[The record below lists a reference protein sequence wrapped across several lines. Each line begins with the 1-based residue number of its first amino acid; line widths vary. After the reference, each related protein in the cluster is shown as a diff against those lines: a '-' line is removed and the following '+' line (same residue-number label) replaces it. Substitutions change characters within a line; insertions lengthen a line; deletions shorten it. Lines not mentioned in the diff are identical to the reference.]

1 MGKLAALAN
10 SPTRAYARSAKR
22 NAEGVESPSVR
33 LPSVSRTG
41 GMGLDRDSLS
51 SMKVSELRTLC
62 KEKGLLISGKKE
74 ELISRLLGEKMPE
87 SPPETKVISSSSEQD
102 KDDAIDRLLSRF
114 ESGGEGEP
122 EEVVVESEPEP
133 VEILEAEVME
143 ADIVEAEIESEAEND
158 LDLVLESDEEEIIP
172 VTKKPELILDEE
184 EEDAWTG
191 GVIADETEPAL
202 VASEIDSDAEEASIT
217 ITIPSLSSIQ
227 FSPKVIAAITISALI
242 LGAIVFSL
250 FMQKDSSFQ
259 ARTLHY
265 GDSME
270 FNILSSSIE
279 VEGDDMV
286 AIFRDAASGPLDDAC
301 GELSANIVSGVG
313 SISIRNGDP
322 ADIIHP
328 SDKQYSGAVNALD
341 AFGRTHLTAEKV
353 IDHEMNIDLSGKT
366 WRDEGECGTVGWILD
381 DNNLDMTT
389 RTWTDIGD
397 KQLIRTGTDLTILN
411 SANQAT
417 NLEATTFGLESISGL
432 GVVSSYVFLPLT
444 PLDLYEFF
452 GDESL
457 TSGTT
462 SEAGSE
468 WSWSVGKEI
477 NDNEH
482 GLVYPISMSHP
493 EFDACNGHITINML
507 VKSNAPWPVEQTA
520 NIVIDKN
527 LKSSDCG
534 LIETSLSDAAIPDGR
549 ITISFSMRAVKGG
562 ISSGSTAIEWLV
574 DYTSKPGPGED
585 RPGTSAQRSWGAAMP
600 DESAIRSWD
609 LESALEC
616 TLANYSTSGVATA
629 IEQGGYVWR
638 ASTIVVNSNIQWN
651 MSWVTED
658 ERAGW
663 TVVEEDNGGCSL
675 IDDENMDD
683 GTVQWNRNAIPET
696 LTMNSLES
704 RLLSSSRYPGLNMH
718 INDGTGGWG
727 EGVEYGYRLSVT
739 QDNEIFDLIPI
750 SLGEGAVTVNV
761 EKSWTDGNNRN
772 HDVVCVMDAENARLL
787 GWYHFWAPPN

>member
-1 MGKLAALAN
+1 
-10 SPTRAYARSAKR
+10 
-22 NAEGVESPSVR
+22 
-33 LPSVSRTG
+33 
-41 GMGLDRDSLS
+41 MGLDRDSLS
-51 SMKVSELRTLC
+51 TMKVSELRSLC

-74 ELISRLLGEKMPE
+74 ELIARLLGEKAPASTSE
-87 SPPETKVISSSSEQD
+87 NKLTSSSSEQD
-102 KDDAIDRLLSRF
+102 KDDAIDRLLSRI
-114 ESGGEGEP
+114 ESGGAGEP
-122 EEVVVESEPEP
+122 LEEVVESTPTPAE
-133 VEILEAEVME
+133 VIEAEVIE
-143 ADIVEAEIESEAEND
+143 ADIVQVETEPHLDEDAD
-158 LDLVLESDEEEIIP
+158 LFLESDEEEITP
-172 VTKKPELILDEE
+172 VTKQPELILDEE
-184 EEDAWTG
+184 EVDAWSG
-191 GVIADETEPAL
+191 GVIADETEPTL
-202 VASEIDSDAEEASIT
+202 LASEIDSDTEEASIT

-227 FSPKVIAAITISALI
+227 FSPKVIAAVAISALI
-242 LGAIVFSL
+242 LGAIAFTF
-250 FMQKDSSFQ
+250 FMQQDSSFQ

-265 GDSME
+265 GDSMQ
-270 FNILSSSIE
+270 FDILSSSID

-286 AIFRDAASGPLDDAC
+286 AIFRDASSGPLDDAC

-322 ADIIHP
+322 ANIIHP

-353 IDHEMNIDLSGKT
+353 INHEMNIDLSGKT

-389 RTWTDIGD
+389 RAWTDIGD

-411 SANQAT
+411 SENQAT

-457 TSGTT
+457 TSGAK

-468 WSWSVGKEI
+468 WSWSVDKEI
-477 NDNEH
+477 NDNDH

-493 EFDACNGHITINML
+493 EFDNCNGHIRIDML
-507 VKSNAPWPVEQTA
+507 VKSNVPWPVEQTA
-520 NIVIDKN
+520 NIVIDKSQ
-527 LKSSDCG
+527 KSSDCG

-549 ITISFSMRAVKGG
+549 ISISFKMRAMKGG
-562 ISSGSTAIEWLV
+562 INQGSNAIDWLA

-600 DESAIRSWD
+600 DESTIRSWD

-629 IEQGGYVWR
+629 IEQGGYVWS
-638 ASTIVVNSNIQWN
+638 ASTNVLNSNIRWN

-675 IDDENMDD
+675 IDDDNMDD

-704 RLLSSSRYPGLNMH
+704 RLLSSSRYPGLNTH
-718 INDGTGGWG
+718 INDGTGGWDD
-727 EGVEYGYRLSVT
+727 GVEYGYRLSVT
-739 QDNEIFDLIPI
+739 QDNEILDLIPI
-750 SLGEGAVTVNV
+750 NLGEGAVSVNIQ
-761 EKSWTDGNNRN
+761 KSWTDGNNRN

>member
-1 MGKLAALAN
+1 
-10 SPTRAYARSAKR
+10 
-22 NAEGVESPSVR
+22 
-33 LPSVSRTG
+33 
-41 GMGLDRDSLS
+41 MGLDRDSLS

-87 SPPETKVISSSSEQD
+87 SPAETKVISSRPEQD

-114 ESGGEGEP
+114 ESGGEGGA
-122 EEVVVESEPEP
+122 EEEAVEIEPEP

-158 LDLVLESDEEEIIP
+158 LDLVLESYEEQIIP

-250 FMQKDSSFQ
+250 FMQQDSSFK

-301 GELSANIVSGVG
+301 GELSANIASGVG
-313 SISIRNGDP
+313 RISIRNGDP

-353 IDHEMNIDLSGKT
+353 IDHEMNIDLRGKT
-366 WRDEGECGTVGWILD
+366 WQDEGECGTVGWILD

-397 KQLIRTGTDLTILN
+397 KLLIRTGTDLTILN

-507 VKSNAPWPVEQTA
+507 VKSNVPWPVEQTA

-562 ISSGSTAIEWLV
+562 INSGSTAIEWLV

-663 TVVEEDNGGCSL
+663 TVVEENNGGCSL

-718 INDGTGGWG
+718 INDGSGGWG
-727 EGVEYGYRLSVT
+727 DGVEYGYRLSVT

-750 SLGEGAVTVNV
+750 SLGEGAVTVNI

>member
-1 MGKLAALAN
+1 M
-10 SPTRAYARSAKR
+10 
-22 NAEGVESPSVR
+22 R

-62 KEKGLLISGKKE
+62 KEKGVLISGNKE
-74 ELISRLLGEKMPE
+74 ELISRLLGDKMPE
-87 SPPETKVISSSSEQD
+87 SPPEIKVISSSSEQD

-114 ESGGEGEP
+114 ESGGEGGPQEVAVETEP
-122 EEVVVESEPEP
+122 ET
-133 VEILEAEVME
+133 VEILKQEVME
-143 ADIVEAEIESEAEND
+143 ADLIQAEIESEAED
-158 LDLVLESDEEEIIP
+158 ELDLVLESADEEITS

-184 EEDAWTG
+184 EEDAWAG
-191 GVIADETEPAL
+191 GVIADETELAL
-202 VASEIDSDAEEASIT
+202 VASEIDSDVEQASIT
-217 ITIPSLSSIQ
+217 ITIPRLSSIQ

-242 LGAIVFSL
+242 LGAIGFTF
-250 FMQKDSSFQ
+250 FMQQDSSFQ

-270 FNILSSSIE
+270 FNILSSSID

-301 GELSANIVSGVG
+301 GELSANIASGVG

-366 WRDEGECGTVGWILD
+366 WRDEGECGTVGWFLD

-397 KQLIRTGTDLTILN
+397 KQLIRTGTDLTILD
-411 SANQAT
+411 SENQAT

-507 VKSNAPWPVEQTA
+507 VKSNVPWPVEQTA

-549 ITISFSMRAVKGG
+549 ITISFSMRAVKSG
-562 ISSGSTAIEWLV
+562 INSGSTAIEWLV

-609 LESALEC
+609 LEAALEC
-616 TLANYSTSGVATA
+616 TLANYSTSGVSTA

-663 TVVEEDNGGCSL
+663 TVVEEDNGFCSL

-704 RLLSSSRYPGLNMH
+704 RLLSSSRYPGLNLH
-718 INDGTGGWG
+718 INDGSGGWG

-739 QDNEIFDLIPI
+739 QDNEILDLIPI

-772 HDVVCVMDAENARLL
+772 HDVVCIMDAENARLL

>member
-1 MGKLAALAN
+1 
-10 SPTRAYARSAKR
+10 
-22 NAEGVESPSVR
+22 
-33 LPSVSRTG
+33 
-41 GMGLDRDSLS
+41 MGLDRDSLS
-51 SMKVSELRTLC
+51 TMKVSELRSLC

-74 ELISRLLGEKMPE
+74 ELIARLLGDKAPASTSEN
-87 SPPETKVISSSSEQD
+87 KVNSSRSEQD
-102 KDDAIDRLLSRF
+102 KDDAIDRLLSRI
-114 ESGGEGEP
+114 ESGGAGEPLEEVVESAPTP
-122 EEVVVESEPEP
+122 EEV
-133 VEILEAEVME
+133 IEAEVIE
-143 ADIVEAEIESEAEND
+143 ADIVEAETEPHLDEEAD
-158 LDLVLESDEEEIIP
+158 LFLESDEEEITP
-172 VTKKPELILDEE
+172 VTKQPELILDEE
-184 EEDAWTG
+184 EVDAWSG
-191 GVIADETEPAL
+191 GVIADETEPTL
-202 VASEIDSDAEEASIT
+202 VASEIDSDTEEASIT

-227 FSPKVIAAITISALI
+227 FSPKVIAAVTISALI
-242 LGAIVFSL
+242 LGAIAFTF
-250 FMQKDSSFQ
+250 FMQQDSSFQ

-265 GDSME
+265 GDSMQ
-270 FNILSSSIE
+270 FDILSSSID

-322 ADIIHP
+322 ANIIHP

-353 IDHEMNIDLSGKT
+353 INHEMNIDLSGKT

-389 RTWTDIGD
+389 RAWTDIGD

-411 SANQAT
+411 SENQAT

-457 TSGTT
+457 TSGAK

-468 WSWSVGKEI
+468 WSWSVDKEI
-477 NDNEH
+477 NDNDH

-493 EFDACNGHITINML
+493 EFDDCNGHIRIDML
-507 VKSNAPWPVEQTA
+507 VKSNVPWPVEQTA
-520 NIVIDKN
+520 NIVIDKSQ
-527 LKSSDCG
+527 KSSDCG

-549 ITISFSMRAVKGG
+549 ISISFKMRAMKGG
-562 ISSGSTAIEWLV
+562 INQGSNAIDWLT

-600 DESAIRSWD
+600 DESTIRSWD

-629 IEQGGYVWR
+629 IEQGGYVWS
-638 ASTIVVNSNIQWN
+638 ASTNVLNTNIRWN

-675 IDDENMDD
+675 IDDDNMDD

-704 RLLSSSRYPGLNMH
+704 RLLSSSRYPGLNTH
-718 INDGTGGWG
+718 INDGTGGWDD
-727 EGVEYGYRLSVT
+727 GVEYGYRLSVT
-739 QDNEIFDLIPI
+739 QDNEILDLIPI
-750 SLGEGAVTVNV
+750 NLGEGAVSVNIQ
-761 EKSWTDGNNRN
+761 KSWTDGNNRN

>member
-1 MGKLAALAN
+1 
-10 SPTRAYARSAKR
+10 
-22 NAEGVESPSVR
+22 
-33 LPSVSRTG
+33 
-41 GMGLDRDSLS
+41 MGLDRDSLS
-51 SMKVSELRTLC
+51 TMKVSELRSLC

-74 ELISRLLGEKMPE
+74 ELIARLLGDKAPASTSEN
-87 SPPETKVISSSSEQD
+87 KVTSSSSEQD
-102 KDDAIDRLLSRF
+102 KDDAIDRLLSRI
-114 ESGGEGEP
+114 ESGGAGEPLEEVVESAPTP
-122 EEVVVESEPEP
+122 EEV
-133 VEILEAEVME
+133 IEAEVME
-143 ADIVEAEIESEAEND
+143 ADIVQAETAPHLDEVAD
-158 LDLVLESDEEEIIP
+158 LFLESDEEEITP
-172 VTKKPELILDEE
+172 VAKQPELILDEE
-184 EEDAWTG
+184 EVDAWSG
-191 GVIADETEPAL
+191 DVIADENEPTL

-217 ITIPSLSSIQ
+217 ITIPSFSSIQ
-227 FSPKVIAAITISALI
+227 FSPKVIAAVTISALI
-242 LGAIVFSL
+242 LGAIAFTF
-250 FMQKDSSFQ
+250 FMQQDSSFQ

-265 GDSME
+265 GDSMQ
-270 FNILSSSIE
+270 FDILSSSID

-322 ADIIHP
+322 ANIIHP

-353 IDHEMNIDLSGKT
+353 INHEMNIDLSGKT

-389 RTWTDIGD
+389 RAWTDIGD

-411 SANQAT
+411 SENQAT

-457 TSGTT
+457 TSGAK

-468 WSWSVGKEI
+468 WSWSVDKEI
-477 NDNEH
+477 NDNDH

-493 EFDACNGHITINML
+493 EFDDCNGHIRIDML
-507 VKSNAPWPVEQTA
+507 VKSNVPWPVEQTA
-520 NIVIDKN
+520 NIVIDKSQ
-527 LKSSDCG
+527 KSSDCG

-549 ITISFSMRAVKGG
+549 ISISFKMRAMKGG
-562 ISSGSTAIEWLV
+562 INQGSNAIDWLA

-600 DESAIRSWD
+600 DESTIRSWD

-629 IEQGGYVWR
+629 IEQGGYVWS
-638 ASTIVVNSNIQWN
+638 ASTNVLNSNIRWN

-675 IDDENMDD
+675 IDDDNMDD

-704 RLLSSSRYPGLNMH
+704 RLLSSSRYPGLNTH
-718 INDGTGGWG
+718 INDGTGGWDD
-727 EGVEYGYRLSVT
+727 GVEYGYRLSVT
-739 QDNEIFDLIPI
+739 QDNEILDLIPI
-750 SLGEGAVTVNV
+750 NLGEGAVSVNV
-761 EKSWTDGNNRN
+761 QKSWTDGNNRN

>member
-1 MGKLAALAN
+1 
-10 SPTRAYARSAKR
+10 
-22 NAEGVESPSVR
+22 
-33 LPSVSRTG
+33 
-41 GMGLDRDSLS
+41 MGLDRDSLS
-51 SMKVSELRTLC
+51 TMKVSELRSLC

-74 ELISRLLGEKMPE
+74 ELITRLLGEKAPASTSE
-87 SPPETKVISSSSEQD
+87 NKLTSSSSEQD
-102 KDDAIDRLLSRF
+102 KDDAIDRLLSRI
-114 ESGGEGEP
+114 ESGGAGEP
-122 EEVVVESEPEP
+122 LEEVVESTPTPAE
-133 VEILEAEVME
+133 VIEAEVIE
-143 ADIVEAEIESEAEND
+143 ADIVQVETEPHLDEDAD
-158 LDLVLESDEEEIIP
+158 LFLESDEEEITP
-172 VTKKPELILDEE
+172 VTKQPELILDEE
-184 EEDAWTG
+184 EVDAWSG
-191 GVIADETEPAL
+191 GVIADETEPTL
-202 VASEIDSDAEEASIT
+202 LASEIDSDTEEASIT

-227 FSPKVIAAITISALI
+227 LSPKIIAAVTISALI
-242 LGAIVFSL
+242 LGAIAFTF
-250 FMQKDSSFQ
+250 FMQQDSSFQ

-265 GDSME
+265 GDSMQ
-270 FNILSSSIE
+270 FDILSSSID

-322 ADIIHP
+322 ANIIHP

-353 IDHEMNIDLSGKT
+353 INHEMNIDLSGKT

-389 RTWTDIGD
+389 RAWTDIGD

-411 SANQAT
+411 SENQAT

-452 GDESL
+452 GDDSL
-457 TSGTT
+457 TSGAK

-468 WSWSVGKEI
+468 WSWSVDKEI
-477 NDNEH
+477 NDNDH

-493 EFDACNGHITINML
+493 EFDDCNGHIRIDML
-507 VKSNAPWPVEQTA
+507 VKSNVPWPVEQTA
-520 NIVIDKN
+520 NIVIDKSQ
-527 LKSSDCG
+527 KSSDCG

-549 ITISFSMRAVKGG
+549 ISISFKMRAMKGG
-562 ISSGSTAIEWLV
+562 INQGSNAIDWLA

-600 DESAIRSWD
+600 DESTIRSWD
-609 LESALEC
+609 LEYALEC

-629 IEQGGYVWR
+629 IEQGGYVWS
-638 ASTIVVNSNIQWN
+638 ASTNVVNSNIRWN

-675 IDDENMDD
+675 IDDDNMDD

-704 RLLSSSRYPGLNMH
+704 RLLSSSRYPGLNTH
-718 INDGTGGWG
+718 INDGTGGWDD
-727 EGVEYGYRLSVT
+727 GVEYGYRLSVT
-739 QDNEIFDLIPI
+739 QDNEILDLIPI
-750 SLGEGAVTVNV
+750 NLGEGAVSVNV
-761 EKSWTDGNNRN
+761 QKSWIDGNNRN

>member
-1 MGKLAALAN
+1 MRTY
-10 SPTRAYARSAKR
+10 PRSAKR

-62 KEKGLLISGKKE
+62 KEKGVLISGNKE
-74 ELISRLLGEKMPE
+74 ELISRLLGDKMPE
-87 SPPETKVISSSSEQD
+87 SPPEIKVISSSSEQD

-114 ESGGEGEP
+114 ESGGEGGPQEVAVETEP
-122 EEVVVESEPEP
+122 ET
-133 VEILEAEVME
+133 VEILEQEVME
-143 ADIVEAEIESEAEND
+143 ADLIQAEIESEAED
-158 LDLVLESDEEEIIP
+158 ELDLVLESADEEITS

-184 EEDAWTG
+184 EEDAWAG
-191 GVIADETEPAL
+191 GVIADETELAL
-202 VASEIDSDAEEASIT
+202 VASEIDSDVEQASIT
-217 ITIPSLSSIQ
+217 ITIPRLSSIQ

-242 LGAIVFSL
+242 LGAIGFTF
-250 FMQKDSSFQ
+250 FMQQDSSFQ

-270 FNILSSSIE
+270 FNILSSSID

-301 GELSANIVSGVG
+301 GELSANIASGVG

-366 WRDEGECGTVGWILD
+366 WRDEGECGTVGWFLD

-397 KQLIRTGTDLTILN
+397 KQLIRTGTDLTILD
-411 SANQAT
+411 SENQAT

-507 VKSNAPWPVEQTA
+507 VKSNVPWPVEQTA

-549 ITISFSMRAVKGG
+549 ITISFSMRAVKSG
-562 ISSGSTAIEWLV
+562 INSGSTAIEWLV

-609 LESALEC
+609 LEAALEC
-616 TLANYSTSGVATA
+616 TLANYSTSGVSTA

-658 ERAGW
+658 ESAGW

-704 RLLSSSRYPGLNMH
+704 RLLSSSRYPGLNLH
-718 INDGTGGWG
+718 INDGSGGWG

-739 QDNEIFDLIPI
+739 QDNEILDLLPI

-772 HDVVCVMDAENARLL
+772 HDVVCIMDAENARLL

>member
-1 MGKLAALAN
+1 
-10 SPTRAYARSAKR
+10 
-22 NAEGVESPSVR
+22 
-33 LPSVSRTG
+33 
-41 GMGLDRDSLS
+41 MGLDRDSLS
-51 SMKVSELRTLC
+51 TMKVSELRSLC

-74 ELISRLLGEKMPE
+74 ELIARLLGDKAPASTSEN
-87 SPPETKVISSSSEQD
+87 KVTSSSSEQD
-102 KDDAIDRLLSRF
+102 KDDAIDRLLSRI
-114 ESGGEGEP
+114 ESGGAGESLEEVVESAPTP
-122 EEVVVESEPEP
+122 EEV
-133 VEILEAEVME
+133 IEAEVFE
-143 ADIVEAEIESEAEND
+143 ADIVQAETEPHLDEEDD
-158 LDLVLESDEEEIIP
+158 LFLESDEEEITP
-172 VTKKPELILDEE
+172 LTKQPELILDEE
-184 EEDAWTG
+184 EVDAWSG
-191 GVIADETEPAL
+191 GVIADETEQTL
-202 VASEIDSDAEEASIT
+202 VASEIDSDTEEASIT

-227 FSPKVIAAITISALI
+227 FSPKVIAAVTISALI
-242 LGAIVFSL
+242 LGAIAFTF
-250 FMQKDSSFQ
+250 FMQQDSSFQ

-265 GDSME
+265 GDSMQ
-270 FNILSSSIE
+270 FDILSSSID

-322 ADIIHP
+322 ANIIHP

-353 IDHEMNIDLSGKT
+353 INHEMNIDLSGKT

-389 RTWTDIGD
+389 RAWTDIGD

-411 SANQAT
+411 SENQAT

-457 TSGTT
+457 TSGAK

-468 WSWSVGKEI
+468 WSWSVDKEI
-477 NDNEH
+477 NDNDH

-493 EFDACNGHITINML
+493 EFDDCNGHIRIDML
-507 VKSNAPWPVEQTA
+507 VKSNVPWPVEQTA
-520 NIVIDKN
+520 NIVIDKSQ
-527 LKSSDCG
+527 KSSDCG

-549 ITISFSMRAVKGG
+549 ISISFKMRAMKGG
-562 ISSGSTAIEWLV
+562 INQGSNAIDWLA

-600 DESAIRSWD
+600 DESTIRSWD

-629 IEQGGYVWR
+629 IEQGGYVWS
-638 ASTIVVNSNIQWN
+638 ASTNVLNSNIRWN

-675 IDDENMDD
+675 IDDDNMDD

-704 RLLSSSRYPGLNMH
+704 RLLSSSRYPGLNTH
-718 INDGTGGWG
+718 INDGTGGWDD
-727 EGVEYGYRLSVT
+727 GVEYGYRLSVT
-739 QDNEIFDLIPI
+739 QDNEILDLIPI
-750 SLGEGAVTVNV
+750 NLGEGAVSVNV
-761 EKSWTDGNNRN
+761 QKSWTDGNNRN

>member
-1 MGKLAALAN
+1 MAT
-10 SPTRAYARSAKR
+10 SHTRAYARSAKR

-122 EEVVVESEPEP
+122 EEVVVETEPEP

-143 ADIVEAEIESEAEND
+143 ADIVEAEIESEAGDD
-158 LDLVLESDEEEIIP
+158 LDLVLASDEEELTP

-191 GVIADETEPAL
+191 DVIADETEPAL

-227 FSPKVIAAITISALI
+227 FSPKVIAAVTISALI

-250 FMQKDSSFQ
+250 FMQQDSSFQ
-259 ARTLHY
+259 ARNLHY

-397 KQLIRTGTDLTILN
+397 KQLIRTGTDLTILD
-411 SANQAT
+411 SENQAT

>member
-1 MGKLAALAN
+1 MRTY
-10 SPTRAYARSAKR
+10 PRSAKR

-62 KEKGLLISGKKE
+62 KEKGVLISGNKE
-74 ELISRLLGEKMPE
+74 ELISRLLGDKMPE

-114 ESGGEGEP
+114 ESGGEGGPQEVAVETEP
-122 EEVVVESEPEP
+122 ET
-133 VEILEAEVME
+133 VEILEQEVME
-143 ADIVEAEIESEAEND
+143 ADLIQAEIESEAED
-158 LDLVLESDEEEIIP
+158 ELDLVLESADEEITS

-184 EEDAWTG
+184 EEDAWAG
-191 GVIADETEPAL
+191 GVIADETELAL
-202 VASEIDSDAEEASIT
+202 VASEIDSDVEQASIT
-217 ITIPSLSSIQ
+217 ITIPRLSSIQ

-242 LGAIVFSL
+242 LGAIGFTF
-250 FMQKDSSFQ
+250 FMQQDSSFQ

-270 FNILSSSIE
+270 FNILSSSID

-301 GELSANIVSGVG
+301 GELSANIASGVG

-366 WRDEGECGTVGWILD
+366 WRDEGECGTVGWFLD

-397 KQLIRTGTDLTILN
+397 KQLIRTGTDLTILD
-411 SANQAT
+411 SENQAT

-507 VKSNAPWPVEQTA
+507 VKSNVPWPVEQTA

-549 ITISFSMRAVKGG
+549 ITISFSMRAVKSG
-562 ISSGSTAIEWLV
+562 INSGSTAIEWLV

-609 LESALEC
+609 LEAALEC
-616 TLANYSTSGVATA
+616 TLANYSTSGVSTA

-663 TVVEEDNGGCSL
+663 TVVEEDNGFCSL

-704 RLLSSSRYPGLNMH
+704 RLLSSSRYPGLNLH
-718 INDGTGGWG
+718 INDGSGGWG

-739 QDNEIFDLIPI
+739 QDNEILDLIPI

-772 HDVVCVMDAENARLL
+772 HDVVCIMDAENARLL

>member
-1 MGKLAALAN
+1 
-10 SPTRAYARSAKR
+10 
-22 NAEGVESPSVR
+22 
-33 LPSVSRTG
+33 
-41 GMGLDRDSLS
+41 MGLDRDSLS
-51 SMKVSELRTLC
+51 TMKVSELRSLC

-74 ELISRLLGEKMPE
+74 ELIARLLGDKAPASTSEN
-87 SPPETKVISSSSEQD
+87 KVTSSSSEQD
-102 KDDAIDRLLSRF
+102 KDDAIDRLLSRI
-114 ESGGEGEP
+114 ESGGAGEPIEEVVESAPTP
-122 EEVVVESEPEP
+122 EEV
-133 VEILEAEVME
+133 IEAEVLE
-143 ADIVEAEIESEAEND
+143 ADIVQTETEPHLDEEAD
-158 LDLVLESDEEEIIP
+158 LFLESDEEEITP
-172 VTKKPELILDEE
+172 AAKQPELILDEDE
-184 EEDAWTG
+184 VDAWSG
-191 GVIADETEPAL
+191 GVITDETEPTL
-202 VASEIDSDAEEASIT
+202 VASEIDSDTEEASIT

-227 FSPKVIAAITISALI
+227 FSPKVIAAVTISALI
-242 LGAIVFSL
+242 LGAIAFTF
-250 FMQKDSSFQ
+250 FMQQDSSFQ

-265 GDSME
+265 GDSMQ
-270 FNILSSSIE
+270 FDILSSSID

-322 ADIIHP
+322 ANIIHP

-353 IDHEMNIDLSGKT
+353 INHEMNIDLSGKT

-389 RTWTDIGD
+389 RAWTDIGD
-397 KQLIRTGTDLTILN
+397 KQLTRTGTDLTILN
-411 SANQAT
+411 SENQAT

-457 TSGTT
+457 TSGAK

-468 WSWSVGKEI
+468 WSWSVDKEI
-477 NDNEH
+477 NDNDH

-493 EFDACNGHITINML
+493 EFDDCNGHIRIDML
-507 VKSNAPWPVEQTA
+507 VKSNVPWPVEQTA
-520 NIVIDKN
+520 NIVIDKSQ
-527 LKSSDCG
+527 KSSDCG

-549 ITISFSMRAVKGG
+549 ISISFKMRAMKGG
-562 ISSGSTAIEWLV
+562 INQGSNAIDWLA

-600 DESAIRSWD
+600 DESTIRSWD

-629 IEQGGYVWR
+629 IEQGGYVWS
-638 ASTIVVNSNIQWN
+638 ASTNVLNSNIRWN

-675 IDDENMDD
+675 IDDDNMDD

-704 RLLSSSRYPGLNMH
+704 RLLSSSRYPGLNTH
-718 INDGTGGWG
+718 INDGTGGWDD
-727 EGVEYGYRLSVT
+727 GVEYGYRLSVT
-739 QDNEIFDLIPI
+739 QDNEILDLIPI
-750 SLGEGAVTVNV
+750 NLGEGAVSVNV
-761 EKSWTDGNNRN
+761 QKSWTDGNNRN

-787 GWYHFWAPPN
+787 GWYHFWTPPN

>member
-1 MGKLAALAN
+1 
-10 SPTRAYARSAKR
+10 
-22 NAEGVESPSVR
+22 
-33 LPSVSRTG
+33 
-41 GMGLDRDSLS
+41 MGLDRDSLS
-51 SMKVSELRTLC
+51 TMKVSELRSLC

-74 ELISRLLGEKMPE
+74 ELIARLLGDKAPASTSEN
-87 SPPETKVISSSSEQD
+87 KVTSSSSEQD
-102 KDDAIDRLLSRF
+102 KDDAIDRLLSRI
-114 ESGGEGEP
+114 ESGGAGESLEEVVESAPTP
-122 EEVVVESEPEP
+122 EEV
-133 VEILEAEVME
+133 IEAEVFE
-143 ADIVEAEIESEAEND
+143 ADIVQAETEPHLDEEDD
-158 LDLVLESDEEEIIP
+158 LFLESDEEEITP
-172 VTKKPELILDEE
+172 LTKQPELILDEE
-184 EEDAWTG
+184 EVDAWSG
-191 GVIADETEPAL
+191 GVIADETEPTL
-202 VASEIDSDAEEASIT
+202 VASEIDSDTEEASIT

-227 FSPKVIAAITISALI
+227 FSPKVIAAVTISALI
-242 LGAIVFSL
+242 LGAIAFTF
-250 FMQKDSSFQ
+250 FMQQDSSFQ

-265 GDSME
+265 GDSMQ
-270 FNILSSSIE
+270 FDILSSSID

-322 ADIIHP
+322 ANIIHP

-341 AFGRTHLTAEKV
+341 AFGRAHLTAEKV
-353 IDHEMNIDLSGKT
+353 INHEMNIDLSGKT

-389 RTWTDIGD
+389 RAWTDIGD

-411 SANQAT
+411 SENQAT

-457 TSGTT
+457 TSGAK

-468 WSWSVGKEI
+468 WSWSVDKEI
-477 NDNEH
+477 NDNDH

-493 EFDACNGHITINML
+493 EFDDCNGHIRIDML
-507 VKSNAPWPVEQTA
+507 VKSNVPWPVEQTA
-520 NIVIDKN
+520 NIVIDKSQ
-527 LKSSDCG
+527 KSSDCG

-549 ITISFSMRAVKGG
+549 ISISFKMRAMKGG
-562 ISSGSTAIEWLV
+562 INQGSNAIDWLA

-600 DESAIRSWD
+600 DESTIRSWD

-616 TLANYSTSGVATA
+616 TLANYSTSGVAVA
-629 IEQGGYVWR
+629 IEQGGYVWS
-638 ASTIVVNSNIQWN
+638 ASTNVVNSNIRWN

-663 TVVEEDNGGCSL
+663 TVVEEDSGGCSL

-704 RLLSSSRYPGLNMH
+704 RILSSSRYPGLNMH

-727 EGVEYGYRLSVT
+727 DGVEYGYRLSVT

>member
-1 MGKLAALAN
+1 
-10 SPTRAYARSAKR
+10 
-22 NAEGVESPSVR
+22 
-33 LPSVSRTG
+33 
-41 GMGLDRDSLS
+41 MGLDRDSLS
-51 SMKVSELRTLC
+51 TMKVSELRSLC

-74 ELISRLLGEKMPE
+74 ELIARLLGEKATSISSE
-87 SPPETKVISSSSEQD
+87 SKVNSSSSEKD
-102 KDDAIDRLLSRF
+102 KDDAIDRLLSRI
-114 ESGGEGEP
+114 ESGGAGEP
-122 EEVVVESEPEP
+122 LEEVVESAPTPAE
-133 VEILEAEVME
+133 VIEAEVIE
-143 ADIVEAEIESEAEND
+143 ADIVEAETEPHLDENAD
-158 LDLVLESDEEEIIP
+158 LFLESHEEETTP
-172 VTKKPELILDEE
+172 VTKQPELILDEE
-184 EEDAWTG
+184 EVDSWSG
-191 GVIADETEPAL
+191 GVLADETEPTL
-202 VASEIDSDAEEASIT
+202 VASEIDSDTEEASIT

-227 FSPKVIAAITISALI
+227 FSPKVIAAVTISALI
-242 LGAIVFSL
+242 LGAIAFTF
-250 FMQKDSSFQ
+250 FMQQDSSFQ

-265 GDSME
+265 GDSMQ
-270 FNILSSSIE
+270 FDILSSSID

-322 ADIIHP
+322 ANIIHP

-353 IDHEMNIDLSGKT
+353 INHEMNIDLSGKT

-389 RTWTDIGD
+389 RAWTDIGD
-397 KQLIRTGTDLTILN
+397 KQLIRTSTDLTILN
-411 SANQAT
+411 SENQAT

-457 TSGTT
+457 TSGAK

-468 WSWSVGKEI
+468 WSWSVDKEI
-477 NDNEH
+477 NDNDH

-493 EFDACNGHITINML
+493 EFDDCNGHIRIDML
-507 VKSNAPWPVEQTA
+507 VKSNVPWPVEQTA
-520 NIVIDKN
+520 NIVIDKSQ
-527 LKSSDCG
+527 KSSDCG

-549 ITISFSMRAVKGG
+549 ISISFKMRAMKGG
-562 ISSGSTAIEWLV
+562 INQGSNAIDWLA

-600 DESAIRSWD
+600 DESTIRSWD

-629 IEQGGYVWR
+629 IEQGGYVWS
-638 ASTIVVNSNIQWN
+638 ASTNVLNSNIRWN

-675 IDDENMDD
+675 IDDDNMDD

-704 RLLSSSRYPGLNMH
+704 RLLSSSRYPGLNTH
-718 INDGTGGWG
+718 INDGTGGWDD
-727 EGVEYGYRLSVT
+727 GVEYGYRLSVT
-739 QDNEIFDLIPI
+739 QDNEILDLIPI
-750 SLGEGAVTVNV
+750 NLGEGAVSVNV
-761 EKSWTDGNNRN
+761 QKSWTDGNNRN

>member
-1 MGKLAALAN
+1 
-10 SPTRAYARSAKR
+10 
-22 NAEGVESPSVR
+22 
-33 LPSVSRTG
+33 
-41 GMGLDRDSLS
+41 MGLDRDSLS
-51 SMKVSELRTLC
+51 TMKVSELRSLC

-74 ELISRLLGEKMPE
+74 ELIARLLGDKAPASTSEN
-87 SPPETKVISSSSEQD
+87 KVTSSSSEQD
-102 KDDAIDRLLSRF
+102 KDDAIDRLLSRI
-114 ESGGEGEP
+114 ESGGVGESLEEVVESAPTP
-122 EEVVVESEPEP
+122 EEV
-133 VEILEAEVME
+133 IEAEVFE
-143 ADIVEAEIESEAEND
+143 ADIVQAETEPHLDEEDD
-158 LDLVLESDEEEIIP
+158 LFLESDEEEITP
-172 VTKKPELILDEE
+172 LTKQPELILDEE
-184 EEDAWTG
+184 EVDAWSG
-191 GVIADETEPAL
+191 GVIADETEPTL
-202 VASEIDSDAEEASIT
+202 VASEIDSDTEEASIT

-227 FSPKVIAAITISALI
+227 FSPKVIAAVTISALI
-242 LGAIVFSL
+242 LGAIAFTF
-250 FMQKDSSFQ
+250 FMQQDSSFQ

-265 GDSME
+265 GDSMQ
-270 FNILSSSIE
+270 FDILSSSID

-322 ADIIHP
+322 ANIIHP

-353 IDHEMNIDLSGKT
+353 INHEMNIDLSGKT

-389 RTWTDIGD
+389 RAWTDIGD

-411 SANQAT
+411 SENQAT

-457 TSGTT
+457 TSGAK

-468 WSWSVGKEI
+468 WSWSVDKEI
-477 NDNEH
+477 NDNDH

-493 EFDACNGHITINML
+493 EFDDCNGHIRIDML
-507 VKSNAPWPVEQTA
+507 VKSNVPWPVEQTA
-520 NIVIDKN
+520 NIVIDKSQ
-527 LKSSDCG
+527 KSSDCG

-549 ITISFSMRAVKGG
+549 ISISFKMRAMKGG
-562 ISSGSTAIEWLV
+562 INQGSNAIDWLA

-600 DESAIRSWD
+600 DESTIRSWD

-629 IEQGGYVWR
+629 IEQGGYVWS
-638 ASTIVVNSNIQWN
+638 ASTNVLNSNIRWN

-675 IDDENMDD
+675 IDDDNMDD

-704 RLLSSSRYPGLNMH
+704 RLLSSSRYPGLNTH
-718 INDGTGGWG
+718 INDGTGGWDD
-727 EGVEYGYRLSVT
+727 GVEYGYRLSVT
-739 QDNEIFDLIPI
+739 QDNEILDLIPI
-750 SLGEGAVTVNV
+750 NLGEGAVSVNV
-761 EKSWTDGNNRN
+761 QKSWTDGNNRN

>member
-1 MGKLAALAN
+1 
-10 SPTRAYARSAKR
+10 
-22 NAEGVESPSVR
+22 
-33 LPSVSRTG
+33 
-41 GMGLDRDSLS
+41 MGLDRDSLS

-87 SPPETKVISSSSEQD
+87 SPAETKVISSRPEQD

-114 ESGGEGEP
+114 ESGGEGGA
-122 EEVVVESEPEP
+122 EEEAVEIEPEP

-158 LDLVLESDEEEIIP
+158 LDLVLESDEEQIIP

-191 GVIADETEPAL
+191 GVISDETEPAL

-250 FMQKDSSFQ
+250 FMQQDSSFK

-301 GELSANIVSGVG
+301 GELSANIASGVG
-313 SISIRNGDP
+313 RISIRNGDP

-353 IDHEMNIDLSGKT
+353 IDHEMNIDLRGKT
-366 WRDEGECGTVGWILD
+366 WQDEGECGTVGWILD

-507 VKSNAPWPVEQTA
+507 VKSNVPWPVEQTA

-562 ISSGSTAIEWLV
+562 INSGSTAIEWLV

-663 TVVEEDNGGCSL
+663 TVVEENNGGCSL

-718 INDGTGGWG
+718 INDGSGGWG
-727 EGVEYGYRLSVT
+727 DGVEYGYRLSVT

-750 SLGEGAVTVNV
+750 SLGEGAVTVNI